1 MMARS
6 REIDMTNGPLLG
18 KIIQFAIPLALS
30 SMLQL
35 LFNAADVIV
44 VGQFAG
50 SNALAAVSST
60 GALINLLVNVFMG
73 VSIGANVMVARA
85 RGAGDYKGVHETVH
99 TAMLISV
106 ILGAMVA
113 VLGFCVSGFALTLM
127 GSPADVKPLATLYL
141 RIYFLGM
148 PANLVYNF
156 GAAILRAI
164 GDTKRP
170 LYILT
175 VAGIA
180 NVTLNLVLV
189 ILFRLGVAGVAIA
202 TVFSQCI
209 SAVLVV
215 ICLLQAE
222 GAYRLYPQDLRI
234 HKDKLIGMIRIGL
247 PAGIQGSLFS
257 ISNVIIQS
265 TVNSFG
271 SIVVAGNGAAANI
284 EGFVYVC
291 MNSLYQSAITFTS
304 QNLGA
309 GKFHRIRS
317 TFRICTLC
325 VMLIGLVL
333 GVGIFLAGPILLRI
347 YASGTPEE
355 IAAII
360 QVGCTRL
367 QYVGFTYLFCGM
379 MDVSCG
385 ALRGLG
391 KGMVPMVV
399 SLLGACGLRILW
411 VFTIFAFHSTLPTL
425 YISYPVS
432 WVITW
437 AVHTVCYLVI
447 RSKMERQHNARLKEA
462 AA

>member
-1 MMARS
+1 MARS

-18 KIIQFAIPLALS
+18 KIIQFSIPLALS

-50 SNALAAVSST
+50 STALAAVGST

-85 RGAGDYKGVHETVH
+85 RGAGDYKAVHETVH
-99 TAMLISV
+99 CAMLISV
-106 ILGAMVA
+106 ILGAIVA

-170 LYILT
+170 LYILS
-175 VAGIA
+175 VAGVV
-180 NVTLNLVLV
+180 NVVLNLILV
-189 ILFRLGVAGVAIA
+189 IVFHLDVAGVAIA
-202 TVFSQCI
+202 TVASQII

-215 ICLLQAE
+215 LCLLHAD
-222 GAYRLYPQDLRI
+222 GAYKLYPGDLKI
-234 HKDKLIGMIRIGL
+234 HKDKLMGMIRIGL

-271 SIVVAGNGAAANI
+271 SIVVAGNAAAANI
-284 EGFVYVC
+284 EGFIYVC
-291 MNSLYQSAITFTS
+291 MNSLYQAAITFTS

-309 GKFHRIRS
+309 EKFDRIRR
-317 TFRICTLC
+317 TFRICTLS
-325 VMLIGLVL
+325 VMAIGFVL
-333 GVGIFLAGPILLRI
+333 SMSVYAAGPLLLRI
-347 YASGTPEE
+347 YASGTAEE

-360 QVGCTRL
+360 EYGMIRL
-367 QYVGFTYLFCGM
+367 SYVCFTYLICGM

-411 VFTIFAFHSTLPTL
+411 VFTVFALNPTLDTL

-432 WVITW
+432 WAITW
-437 AVHTVCYLVI
+437 AIHTLCYLLI
-447 RSKMERQHNARLKEA
+447 RNRMEKKHLASLQEA
-462 AA
+462 QS

>member
-1 MMARS
+1 MARS
-6 REIDMTNGPLLG
+6 HEIDMTNGPLLS
-18 KIIQFAIPLALS
+18 KVIQFAIPLALS

-44 VGQFAG
+44 VGKFAG
-50 SNALAAVSST
+50 STALAAVGST
-60 GALINLLVNVFMG
+60 GALVNLLVNVFMG

-85 RGAGDYKGVHETVH
+85 RGAGDYKAVHETVH
-99 TAMLISV
+99 CAMLISV
-106 ILGAMVA
+106 ILGAIVA

-141 RIYFLGM
+141 KIYFLGM

-175 VAGIA
+175 AAGVA
-180 NVTLNLVLV
+180 NVLLNLVLV
-189 ILFRLGVAGVAIA
+189 IVFHMGVAGVAIA
-202 TVFSQCI
+202 TVFSQVI

-215 ICLLQAE
+215 LCLLHAD
-222 GAYRLYPQDLRI
+222 GAYKLYPSDLRI

-271 SIVVAGNGAAANI
+271 SIVVAGNAAAANL

-309 GKFHRIRS
+309 GKFDRIRH
-317 TFRICTLC
+317 TFRLCTLM
-325 VMLIGLVL
+325 VMVVGAILGIGLYL
-333 GVGIFLAGPILLRI
+333 GGPWLLKI

-355 IAAII
+355 IEQII
-360 QVGCTRL
+360 HFGMTRL
-367 QYVGFTYLFCGM
+367 SYVSFTYMLCGM

-391 KGMVPMVV
+391 KGMVPMAV
-399 SLLGACGLRILW
+399 SLLGACAFRILW
-411 VFTIFAFHSTLPTL
+411 VYTVFAVQPTLPCL

-437 AVHTVCYLVI
+437 VAHTVCYLLI
-447 RSKMERQHNARLKEA
+447 RRNMERKHQASLEA
-462 AA
+462 AQA